1 MKQNTAQNYRQRL
14 IRVIDY
20 IYNNLDASLDV
31 NTLANIALMSP
42 YHFHRIYRLM
52 CHETV
57 NATVRRLRLQRAAAH
72 LIRDQRPL
80 SEIANQLSYSSLE
93 AFSRAFTKEF
103 GESPSLYRRSR
114 QDKGSHEEK
123 PYIAMLPLAERSS
136 SEEYQVDILHLDE
149 IQLAAYP
156 HHGDYLEIGA
166 AFERLSIYASSI
178 GLSNASSRSFG
189 IYYNDPDSTDM
200 TELRSHACMDI
211 NTTTKLPGE
220 NPPQKITIPKGRYA
234 SLLFKGSYAE
244 LEKPYNWLFGYW
256 LSSSGYEA
264 GDFPPVE
271 EYLNNCLLY
280 TSPSPRD

>member
-1 MKQNTAQNYRQRL
+1 MKQNTAQNYRHRL
-14 IRVIDY
+14 IRVIDF
-20 IYNNLDASLDV
+20 IYSNLDANLDV

-80 SEIANQLSYSSLE
+80 SEIANQLSYNSLE

-103 GESPSLYRRSR
+103 GESPSLYRQSR
-114 QDKGSHEEK
+114 KDKSSHEEK
-123 PYIAMLPLAERSS
+123 PYIAMLPLAEQTSK
-136 SEEYQVDILHLDE
+136 EEYQVDILHLDE

-156 HHGDYLEIGA
+156 HHGDYLEIG
-166 AFERLSIYASSI
+166 
-178 GLSNASSRSFG
+178 
-189 IYYNDPDSTDM
+189 NDPDSTNM
-200 TELRSHACMDI
+200 TELRSHACMEIKTD
-211 NTTTKLPGE
+211 TKLPGE
-220 NPPQKITIPKGRYA
+220 DPPQKMTIPKGRYA

-244 LEKPYNWLFGYW
+244 LEKPYSWLFGHW

-271 EYLNNCLLY
+271 EYLNNVQDTPPNELLTRIHCLIE
-280 TSPSPRD
+280 